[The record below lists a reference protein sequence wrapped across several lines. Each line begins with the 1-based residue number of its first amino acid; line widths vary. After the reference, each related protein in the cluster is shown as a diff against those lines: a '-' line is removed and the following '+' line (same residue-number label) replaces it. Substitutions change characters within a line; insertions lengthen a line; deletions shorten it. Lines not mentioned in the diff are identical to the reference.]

1 MNPGVSCGKI
11 STFTLIKR
19 IIIIMF
25 SFIADTESRDEN
37 GCVRK

>member
-11 STFTLIKR
+11 STFTLIKKR
-19 IIIIMF
+19 IIMMF
-25 SFIADTESRDEN
+25 SFITESRDEN